1 VTVYLDHNATTP
13 VDSEVLEEMLPFLKG
28 TFGNPSSIHAFGQGA
43 RRGLD
48 LARERVAGL
57 IGAAPEEIVFTSG
70 GTESNNHAI
79 AGVFEANRSKGQH
92 IITTAIEHQAV
103 LSVCHGLEQKGARV
117 TYVGVDRHGTVSPGE
132 VMAAVAADTV
142 LISVM
147 LANNDVG
154 TIQPV
159 REIASAAHERGVLVH
174 CDAVQAV
181 GKVPIDVADIE
192 ADMISVSSHKLYGP
206 KGAGAL
212 FIKRGTRLAP
222 LVLGGHH
229 ESRRRAGTE
238 NVPAIVGFG
247 KACDLAKERYVEDG
261 KRIRA
266 NRERLEHHIRE
277 KIERVHIHG
286 HPTKRL
292 PGTLNVGFEGVEGE
306 TLLIALDLKGI
317 AVSTGAACSSDSREP
332 SHVLAAMGCH
342 PYLASCSV
350 RFSLGRGTTE
360 QEIDDVGRILP
371 DIVNNLRSA

>member
-1 VTVYLDHNATTP
+1 MNIYLDHNATTP
-13 VDSEVLEEMLPFLKG
+13 VDPQVLEEMLPYLKG
-28 TFGNPSSIHAFGQGA
+28 NFGNPSSNHAFGQRA
-43 RRGLD
+43 RHGLD
-48 LARERVAGL
+48 VARERVAGL
-57 IGAAPEEIVFTSG
+57 VGASPEEIVFTSG
-70 GTESNNHAI
+70 GTESDNYAI
-79 AGVFEANRSKGQH
+79 KGVCEANRSQKQH
-92 IITTAIEHQAV
+92 VITTAIEHQAV
-103 LSVCHGLEQKGARV
+103 LSVYHALEQKGVRV
-117 TYVGVDRHGTVSPGE
+117 TYVGVDNTGTVNPEE
-132 VMAAVAADTV
+132 VLNAMSEDTV
-142 LISVM
+142 LVSVM

-159 REIASAAHERGVLVH
+159 PEIARVARQRGVVVH

-181 GKVPIDVADIE
+181 GKIPIDVDDLGADL
-192 ADMISVSSHKLYGP
+192 ISISSHKLYGP

-212 FIKRGTRLAP
+212 VIRRGNRLTPFI
-222 LVLGGHH
+222 VGGHH

-238 NVPAIVGFG
+238 NLPAIVGFG

-261 KRIRA
+261 KRICA

-277 KIERVHIHG
+277 KIARVHIHG

-360 QEIDDVGRILP
+360 QEIDAVGRILP

>member
-48 LARERVAGL
+48 FARERVAGL

-70 GTESNNHAI
+70 GTESDNHAI
-79 AGVFEANRSKGQH
+79 AGVFDANRSKGQH

-117 TYVGVDRHGTVSPGE
+117 TYVGVDRQGTVSPGE
-132 VMAAVAADTV
+132 VMDAVADDTV

-159 REIASAAHERGVLVH
+159 REIAEAAHERGVLVH

-181 GKVPIDVADIE
+181 GKIPVAVADIE

-212 FIKRGTRLAP
+212 FIKKGTRLAP

-247 KACDLAKERYVEDG
+247 KACDLAKGRFVADAE
-261 KRIRA
+261 RIRV
-266 NRERLEHHIRE
+266 NRDRLQNHITE
-277 KIERVHIHG
+277 KIDRVHIHG
-286 HPTKRL
+286 HPTNRL
-292 PGTLNVGFEGVEGE
+292 PGTLNVGFEEVEGE

-317 AVSTGAACSSDSREP
+317 AVSTGSACSSDSRDP

-342 PYLASCSV
+342 PYLASCSI
-350 RFSLGRGTTE
+350 RFSLGRGTTA
-360 QEIDDVGRILP
+360 QEIDEVGQVLP
-371 DIVNNLRSA
+371 ELIDQLRSN

>member
-1 VTVYLDHNATTP
+1 MSIYLDHNATTP
-13 VDSEVLEEMLPFLKG
+13 VDPEVLEEMLPYLKG
-28 TFGNPSSIHAFGQGA
+28 TFGNPSSIHAVGQSA
-43 RRGLD
+43 RYGLD

-57 IGAAPEEIVFTSG
+57 IGADPEEIVFTSG
-70 GTESNNHAI
+70 GTESDNHAI
-79 AGVFEANRSKGQH
+79 KGVYEANRSKGQH

-103 LSVCHGLEQKGARV
+103 LIVCHGLEQKGARV
-117 TYVGVDRHGTVSPGE
+117 TYIGVDKYGTVSPE
-132 VMAAVAADTV
+132 DVLNAVSDDTV
-142 LISVM
+142 LISAM

-159 REIASAAHERGVLVH
+159 QEIGRAAHERGVMVH

-181 GKVPIDVADIE
+181 GKIPIDVADLE
-192 ADMISVSSHKLYGP
+192 ADLISMSSHKLYGP

-222 LVLGGHH
+222 FVVGGSH

-247 KACDLAKERYVEDG
+247 KACELAKRRFEEDA
-261 KRIRA
+261 KRISA
-266 NRERLEHHIRE
+266 NRDRLENLIRE
-277 KIERVHIHG
+277 KIARVHIHG
-286 HPTKRL
+286 HPTNRL
-292 PGTLNVGFEGVEGE
+292 PGTLKVGFEDVEGE

-317 AVSTGAACSSDSREP
+317 AVSTGSACSTDGRQP

-342 PYLASCSV
+342 PYLAACSI

-360 QEIDDVGRILP
+360 REIDEVGHVLP
-371 DIVNNLRSA
+371 TIINQLRS